1 MIPGTRY
8 LKPDRADGV
17 FGRHRVQVAAHEL
30 NRRDGIALSG
40 GERHPIRALDAS
52 AVLAI
57 DVPMS

>member
-1 MIPGTRY
+1 MKRAPRRY
-8 LKPDRADGV
+8 AWADLL
-17 FGRHRVQVAAHEL
+17 RRVNETIWINQNA
-30 NRRDGIALSG
+30 ALSG